1 MGVYFPYM
9 VVDVNSEAFLRG
21 KGERLVRTY
30 TRGSDE
36 NKKRYYD
43 ADLYRVER
51 YFDLTI
57 KGLTVESNSDKIKK
71 SDTNTNNVINAI
83 MPFDTEN
90 CVKWNARHAANT
102 SLTMY
107 DRGVRWEEERLDIKG
122 TQWKAAYLPVW
133 LYSYQEVKDASGNYI
148 FWNHV

>member
-90 CVKWNARHAANT
+90 CVKWNARHLHET
-102 SLTMY
+102 ET
-107 DRGVRWEEERLDIKG
+107 EK
-122 TQWKAAYLPVW
+122 
-133 LYSYQEVKDASGNYI
+133 EVSNISNIIND
-148 FWNHV
+148 